1 MAHWHVSDLLGEE
14 KAERKVPD
22 LVLLKRMSTYVLP
35 FRTQLV
41 ASIIFLLI
49 TAATNLAGP
58 YILKVA
64 IDKYITA
71 SDLTGLTNI
80 VLAYVAI
87 NLVNLVSSQ
96 RQLFLMSG
104 VGQRIIY
111 KLREEAFSHLQRLS
125 LKFYSENVSGS
136 VVSRV
141 TNDVDSLQELL
152 TSGILTVISD
162 IITIIGIFIVMVW
175 MSLQLTAVSM
185 LIVPMLLGLIY
196 IFQRKAKSA
205 YLATKQR
212 MAGVTAKLA
221 ESIMGMRVIQS
232 FTRESDQQQAFGQVN
247 IENLQANLLAA
258 RLFAI
263 FPASVEMI
271 SAVGTCVVLWYG
283 GLQAAFGALTIG
295 TIVAFMSY
303 LTMFFRPLLTLSI
316 FYTNFQS
323 AMAGAERI
331 FELVDAPVEI
341 AEKSDAIELHTL
353 KGEISFENISFGYDP
368 RLLVLSHIDLKIA
381 PNETLAIVGPTGAG
395 KTTVIN
401 LVCRF
406 YDPTSGS
413 IKVDGYDLRDIKLQS
428 LHRQIGLVLQEP
440 FLFSESVK
448 ENIRY
453 ASSEASDEKVVEAA
467 KAVGAHDFILRL
479 PEGYETI
486 VREGATNL
494 SIGQRQLISFARALL
509 ADPRILIMD
518 EATSSVDPYT
528 ELLIRQALE
537 KLLKSR
543 TALIIAHRLSTV
555 RNADRIIVLDEGR
568 IVEEGTHDQLI
579 SKKGLYARLYE
590 MQFREP
596 EGLVAQEA
604 KAPKAARDLHTD

>member
-1 MAHWHVSDLLGEE
+1 MAHWHVSDLLGQE

-35 FRTQLV
+35 FKTQLI
-41 ASIIFLLI
+41 ASIIFLFI

-96 RQLFLMSG
+96 RQLYLMSG
-104 VGQRIIY
+104 IGQRIIY

-125 LKFYSENVSGS
+125 LKFYSENVTGS
-136 VVSRV
+136 VVSRI

-162 IITIIGIFIVMVW
+162 IVTIIGIFIVMVW

-353 KGEISFENISFGYDP
+353 KGEISFENVSFGYDP

-604 KAPKAARDLHTD
+604 KAPKAARDLHTG

>member
-1 MAHWHVSDLLGEE
+1 MAHWHVSDLLGQE

-35 FRTQLV
+35 FKTQLI
-41 ASIIFLLI
+41 ASIIFLFI

-96 RQLFLMSG
+96 RQLYLMSG
-104 VGQRIIY
+104 IGQRIIY

-125 LKFYSENVSGS
+125 LKFYSENVTGS
-136 VVSRV
+136 VVSRI

-162 IITIIGIFIVMVW
+162 IVTIIGIFIVMVW

-353 KGEISFENISFGYDP
+353 KGEISFENVSFGYDP

>member
-41 ASIIFLLI
+41 GSIIFLLI

-185 LIVPMLLGLIY
+185 SIVPMLLGLIY
-196 IFQRKAKSA
+196 IFQKKAKSA

-247 IENLQANLLAA
+247 IENLQANLMAA
-258 RLFAI
+258 KLFAI

-271 SAVGTCVVLWYG
+271 SAVGTCMVLWYG
-283 GLQAAFGALTIG
+283 GLQAAFGTITIG

-331 FELVDAPVEI
+331 FELIDAPVDI
-341 AEKSDAIELHTL
+341 AEKSDAIELQTL
-353 KGEISFENISFGYDP
+353 KGEIGFENVSFGYDP
-368 RLLVLSHIDLKIA
+368 RLLVLNNIDLKIA
-381 PNETLAIVGPTGAG
+381 PNETLAIVGATGAG

-537 KLLKSR
+537 KLLRSR

-568 IVEEGTHDQLI
+568 IVEQGTHDQLI

-604 KAPKAARDLHTD
+604 SAPKAARDLHSG

>member
-1 MAHWHVSDLLGEE
+1 MAHWHVSDLLGDE

-22 LVLLKRMSTYVLP
+22 LVLLKRLSTYVLP
-35 FRTQLV
+35 FRTQLI
-41 ASIIFLLI
+41 ASIIFLFI

-71 SDLTGLTNI
+71 SDFTGLTNI
-80 VLAYVAI
+80 VFAYVAI
-87 NLVNLVSSQ
+87 NLVNLLSSQ
-96 RQLFLMSG
+96 RQLYLMSG
-104 VGQRIIY
+104 VGQRVIY

-125 LKFYSENVSGS
+125 LKFYSENVTGS
-136 VVSRV
+136 VVSRI

-162 IITIIGIFIVMVW
+162 VVTIIGIFIVMVW

-263 FPASVEMI
+263 FPAGVEMI

-283 GLQAAFGALTIG
+283 GLQAALGTLTIG

-341 AEKSDAIELHTL
+341 AEKSDAIELQTL
-353 KGEISFENISFGYDP
+353 KGEITFENVSFGYDP
-368 RLLVLSHIDLKIA
+368 RLLVLSHIDLEIA

-395 KTTVIN
+395 KTTIIN

-406 YDPTSGS
+406 YDPMSGS
-413 IKVDGYDLRDIKLQS
+413 IKVDEHDLRNVKLQS

-555 RNADRIIVLDEGR
+555 RNADRIVVLDEGR

-579 SKKGLYARLYE
+579 SKNGLYARLYE
-590 MQFREP
+590 MQFRER

-604 KAPKAARDLHTD
+604 KAPKAARDPHTG

>member
-1 MAHWHVSDLLGEE
+1 MAHWHISDLLGEE
-14 KAERKVPD
+14 KAQRKVPD
-22 LVLLKRMSTYVLP
+22 LVLLKRLSTYVLP
-35 FRTQLV
+35 FRTQLI
-41 ASIIFLLI
+41 ASIIFLFI

-71 SDLTGLTNI
+71 SDIAGLTNI
-80 VLAYVAI
+80 VFAYVAI

-96 RQLFLMSG
+96 RQLYLMSG
-104 VGQRIIY
+104 IGQRIIY

-125 LKFYSENVSGS
+125 LKFYSENVTGS
-136 VVSRV
+136 VVSRI

-162 IITIIGIFIVMVW
+162 IVTIIGIFIVMVW

-263 FPASVEMI
+263 FPAGVEMI

-283 GLQAAFGALTIG
+283 GLQAALGTLTIG

-341 AEKSDAIELHTL
+341 VEKSHAIELQIL
-353 KGEISFENISFGYDP
+353 KGEISFENVSFGYDP

-395 KTTVIN
+395 KTTIIN

-413 IKVDGYDLRDIKLQS
+413 IKVDGYDLQDVKLQS

-453 ASSEASDEKVVEAA
+453 ASSEASDEEVIEAA

-579 SKKGLYARLYE
+579 LKNGLYARLYE

-596 EGLVAQEA
+596 EGPVAQEA
-604 KAPKAARDLHTD
+604 KAPKAARDLHTG

>member
-1 MAHWHVSDLLGEE
+1 MAHLHVSDLLGGE

-22 LVLLKRMSTYVLP
+22 TVILKRLSIYALP
-35 FRTQLV
+35 YRRPLT

-58 YILKVA
+58 YILKMA
-64 IDKYITA
+64 IDRYITA
-71 SDLTGLTNI
+71 KDLAGLSNI

-87 NLVNLVSSQ
+87 NLVNFFSSH
-96 RQLFLMSG
+96 RQLYLMSAI
-104 VGQRIIY
+104 GQRMIY
-111 KLREEAFSHLQRLS
+111 KFREEMFSHLQRLS
-125 LKFYSENVSGS
+125 LKFYSENVTGS

-162 IITIIGIFIVMVW
+162 VVTIVGILIIMAW

-185 LIVPMLLGLIY
+185 VIVPVLLALIY
-196 IFQRKAKSA
+196 IFQTKAKSA
-205 YLATKQR
+205 HLATKQK

-247 IENLQANLLAA
+247 IENLQANLTAA
-258 RLFAI
+258 RLFAV
-263 FPASVEMI
+263 FPASVELI

-283 GLQAAFGALTIG
+283 GLQAGLGAITIG

-303 LTMFFRPLLTLSI
+303 LTMFFRPLLQLSV
-316 FYTNFQS
+316 FYTHFQS
-323 AMAGAERI
+323 AMAGAERM
-331 FELVDAPVEI
+331 FELIDAPMDIVERR
-341 AEKSDAIELHTL
+341 DAVELQTL
-353 KGEISFENISFGYDP
+353 RGEIGFEDVSFGYDP
-368 RLLVLSHIDLKIA
+368 RFPVLNNISLTVA
-381 PNETLAIVGPTGAG
+381 SNETLAIVGPTGAG
-395 KTTVIN
+395 KTTLMN

-406 YDPTSGS
+406 YDPTAGS
-413 IKVDGYDLRDIKLQS
+413 IKVDGYDLRDVKLQS

-440 FLFSESVK
+440 FLFAGSVR

-453 ASSEASDEKVVEAA
+453 SRPEASDSTVIQAA
-467 KAVGAHDFILRL
+467 KAVGAHDFIERL
-479 PEGYETI
+479 PEGYDTTI
-486 VREGATNL
+486 REGATNL

-528 ELLIRQALE
+528 ELLIRRALE
-537 KLLKSR
+537 KLLKNR

-568 IVEEGTHDQLI
+568 TVEEGTHDQLI
-579 SKKGLYARLYE
+579 AKKGLYARLYQ
-590 MQFREP
+590 MQFKEP
-596 EGLVAQEA
+596 EETIAEGAQQSGS
-604 KAPKAARDLHTD
+604 KD

>member
-1 MAHWHVSDLLGEE
+1 MAHWHVTDLLGEE
-14 KAERKVPD
+14 KAERKVSD
-22 LVLLKRMSTYVLP
+22 TVLIRRLSTYALP
-35 FRTQLV
+35 FRTQLIT
-41 ASIIFLLI
+41 SIAFLLI

-64 IDKYITA
+64 IDRYIT
-71 SDLTGLTNI
+71 SEDLAGLANI

-87 NLVNLVSSQ
+87 NIVNFFSSH
-96 RQLFLMSG
+96 RQLHLMSAI
-104 VGQRIIY
+104 GQRMIY
-111 KLREEAFSHLQRLS
+111 RLREEMFSRLQRLS
-125 LKFYSENVSGS
+125 LKFYSENVTGS
-136 VVSRV
+136 IVSRV

-152 TSGILTVISD
+152 TSGILTVIGD
-162 IITIIGIFIVMVW
+162 VITIIGIFIIMVW

-185 LIVPMLLGLIY
+185 IIVPMLLALIY

-205 YLATKQR
+205 YLATKQK

-232 FTRESDQQQAFGQVN
+232 FTRESDQQHAFGQVN
-247 IENLQANLLAA
+247 IENLQANLTAA
-258 RLFAI
+258 RLFAV
-263 FPASVEMI
+263 FPASVELI

-283 GLQAAFGALTIG
+283 GLQVPLGTITIG

-303 LTMFFRPLLTLSI
+303 LTMFFRPLLQLSV

-323 AMAGAERI
+323 AMAGAERM
-331 FELVDAPVEI
+331 FELIDAPMDI
-341 AEKSDAIELHTL
+341 AEKSDAIELGTL
-353 KGEISFENISFGYDP
+353 RGEMSFEDVSFGYDP
-368 RLLVLSHIDLKIA
+368 RFPVLNNISLRITS
-381 PNETLAIVGPTGAG
+381 NETLAIVGPTGAG
-395 KTTVIN
+395 KTTLIN

-413 IKVDGYDLRDIKLQS
+413 IRVDGYDLRDVNLQS

-440 FLFSESVK
+440 FLFAGSVR

-453 ASSEASDEKVVEAA
+453 SRPEASDSTVIQAA
-467 KAVGAHDFILRL
+467 KAVGAHDFIERL
-479 PEGYETI
+479 PEGYDTI
-486 VREGATNL
+486 IREGATNL

-528 ELLIRQALE
+528 ELLIRRALE
-537 KLLKSR
+537 KLLKNR
-543 TALIIAHRLSTV
+543 TSLIIAHRLSTV
-555 RNADRIIVLDEGR
+555 RNADRIIVLNEGR

-579 SKKGLYARLYE
+579 AKKGLYARLYQ

-596 EGLVAQEA
+596 EEAIAQG
-604 KAPKAARDLHTD
+604 ARGANSKD

>member
-1 MAHWHVSDLLGEE
+1 MAHWHISDLLGEE
-14 KAERKVPD
+14 KAQRKVPD
-22 LVLLKRMSTYVLP
+22 LVLLKRLSTYVLP
-35 FRTQLV
+35 FRTQLI
-41 ASIIFLLI
+41 ASIIFLFI

-71 SDLTGLTNI
+71 SDIAGLTNI
-80 VLAYVAI
+80 VFAYVAI

-96 RQLFLMSG
+96 RQLYLMSG
-104 VGQRIIY
+104 IGQRIIY

-125 LKFYSENVSGS
+125 LKFYSENVTGS
-136 VVSRV
+136 VVSRI

-162 IITIIGIFIVMVW
+162 IVTIIGIFIVMVW

-263 FPASVEMI
+263 FPAGVEMI

-283 GLQAAFGALTIG
+283 GLQAALGTLTIG

-341 AEKSDAIELHTL
+341 VEKSDAIELQIL
-353 KGEISFENISFGYDP
+353 KGEISFENVSFGYDP

-395 KTTVIN
+395 KTTIIN

-413 IKVDGYDLRDIKLQS
+413 IKVDGYDLQDVKLQS

-453 ASSEASDEKVVEAA
+453 ASSEASDEEVIEAA

-579 SKKGLYARLYE
+579 LKNGLYARLYE

-596 EGLVAQEA
+596 EGPVAQEA
-604 KAPKAARDLHTD
+604 KAPKAARDLHTG

>member
-1 MAHWHVSDLLGEE
+1 MAHWHISDLLGEE

-22 LVLLKRMSTYVLP
+22 LVLLKRLSTYVLP
-35 FRTQLV
+35 FRTQLI
-41 ASIIFLLI
+41 ASIIFLFI

-71 SDLTGLTNI
+71 SDIAGLTNI
-80 VLAYVAI
+80 VFAYVAI

-96 RQLFLMSG
+96 RQLYLMSG
-104 VGQRIIY
+104 IGQRIIY

-125 LKFYSENVSGS
+125 LKFYSENVTGS
-136 VVSRV
+136 VVSRI

-162 IITIIGIFIVMVW
+162 IVTIIGIFIVMVW

-263 FPASVEMI
+263 FPAGVEMI

-283 GLQAAFGALTIG
+283 GLQAALGTLTIG

-341 AEKSDAIELHTL
+341 VEKSHAIELQIL
-353 KGEISFENISFGYDP
+353 KGEISFENVSFGYDP

-395 KTTVIN
+395 KTTIIN

-413 IKVDGYDLRDIKLQS
+413 IKVDGYDLQDVKLQS

-453 ASSEASDEKVVEAA
+453 ASSEASDEEVIEAA

-579 SKKGLYARLYE
+579 LKNGLYARLYE

-596 EGLVAQEA
+596 EGPVAQEA
-604 KAPKAARDLHTD
+604 KAPKAARDLHTG

>member
-1 MAHWHVSDLLGEE
+1 MAHWHITDFLGEE

-22 LVLLKRMSTYVLP
+22 TVLLRRLSAYALP
-35 FRTQLV
+35 FKTPLI
-41 ASIIFLLI
+41 ASIVFLLI

-64 IDKYITA
+64 IDRYITT
-71 SDLTGLTNI
+71 SDLAGLANI

-87 NLVNLVSSQ
+87 NLVNFFSSH
-96 RQLFLMSG
+96 RQLYLMSAI
-104 VGQRIIY
+104 GQRIIY
-111 KLREEAFSHLQRLS
+111 KLREEMFYRLQRLS
-125 LKFYSENVSGS
+125 LKFYSENVTGS
-136 VVSRV
+136 IVSRV

-162 IITIIGIFIVMVW
+162 VVTIIGIFIIMAW

-185 LIVPMLLGLIY
+185 IIVPMLLALIY
-196 IFQRKAKSA
+196 GFQRKAKSA
-205 YLATKQR
+205 YLATKQK

-232 FTRESDQQQAFGQVN
+232 FTRESDQQHAFGQVN
-247 IENLQANLLAA
+247 IENLQANLTAA
-258 RLFAI
+258 RLFAV
-263 FPASVEMI
+263 FPASVELI

-283 GLQAAFGALTIG
+283 GLQAALGTITIG

-303 LTMFFRPLLTLSI
+303 LTMFFRPLLQLSV

-323 AMAGAERI
+323 AMAGAERM
-331 FELVDAPVEI
+331 FELIDAPMDI
-341 AEKSDAIELHTL
+341 AEKSDAIELGTL
-353 KGEISFENISFGYDP
+353 RGEIGFEDVSFGYDLRFP
-368 RLLVLSHIDLKIA
+368 VLNNISLRIA
-381 PNETLAIVGPTGAG
+381 SNENLAIVGPTGAG
-395 KTTVIN
+395 KTTLIN

-413 IKVDGYDLRDIKLQS
+413 IRVDGYDLRNVKLQS

-440 FLFSESVK
+440 FLFAGSVK

-453 ASSEASDEKVVEAA
+453 SRPEASDNTVIQAA
-467 KAVGAHDFILRL
+467 KAVGAHDFIERL
-479 PEGYETI
+479 PEGYDTI
-486 VREGATNL
+486 IREGATNL

-528 ELLIRQALE
+528 ELLIRRALE
-537 KLLKSR
+537 KLLKNR
-543 TALIIAHRLSTV
+543 TSLIIAHRLSTV
-555 RNADRIIVLDEGR
+555 RNADRIIVLNEGR

-579 SKKGLYARLYE
+579 EKKGLYARLYQ

-596 EGLVAQEA
+596 EEAIAQG
-604 KAPKAARDLHTD
+604 ARGANSKD

>member
-1 MAHWHVSDLLGEE
+1 MAHWHVTDLLGGE

-22 LVLLKRMSTYVLP
+22 TVLLRRLGAYALP
-35 FRTQLV
+35 FKRQLI

-49 TAATNLAGP
+49 TAATSLAGP

-64 IDKYITA
+64 IDRYITTK
-71 SDLTGLTNI
+71 DLAGLTNI

-87 NLVNLVSSQ
+87 NLVNFFSSH
-96 RQLFLMSG
+96 RQLFLMSAI
-104 VGQRIIY
+104 GQKVIY
-111 KLREEAFSHLQRLS
+111 KFREEMFSHLQRLS
-125 LKFYSENVSGS
+125 LKFYSENVTGS
-136 VVSRV
+136 IVSRV

-162 IITIIGIFIVMVW
+162 VITIIGILIIMAW

-185 LIVPMLLGLIY
+185 IIVPMLLALIY
-196 IFQRKAKSA
+196 IFQRRAKSA
-205 YLATKQR
+205 YLATKQK

-247 IENLQANLLAA
+247 IENLQANLTAA

-263 FPASVEMI
+263 FPASVELI

-283 GLQAAFGALTIG
+283 GLQAALGTITIG

-303 LTMFFRPLLTLSI
+303 LTMFFRPLLQLSV

-323 AMAGAERI
+323 AMAGAERM
-331 FELVDAPVEI
+331 FELIDAPMDIVE
-341 AEKSDAIELHTL
+341 KRDAIELPTL
-353 KGEISFENISFGYDP
+353 RGEISFEDVSFGYDP
-368 RLLVLSHIDLKIA
+368 RFPVLSNIRLRIA
-381 PNETLAIVGPTGAG
+381 SNETLAIVGPTGAG
-395 KTTVIN
+395 KTTLIN

-406 YDPTSGS
+406 YDPTSGL
-413 IKVDGYDLRDIKLQS
+413 IRVDEHDLRDVKLQS

-440 FLFSESVK
+440 FLFAGSVE

-453 ASSEASDEKVVEAA
+453 SRPEASDNTVIQAA
-467 KAVGAHDFILRL
+467 KAVGAHDFIERL
-479 PEGYETI
+479 PEGYDTI
-486 VREGATNL
+486 IREGATNL

-528 ELLIRQALE
+528 ELLIRRALE
-537 KLLKSR
+537 KLLKNR
-543 TALIIAHRLSTV
+543 TSLIIAHRLSTV
-555 RNADRIIVLDEGR
+555 RNADRIIVLNEGR

-579 SKKGLYARLYE
+579 EKRGLYARLYQ
-590 MQFREP
+590 MQFKEP
-596 EGLVAQEA
+596 EEAIAQGA
-604 KAPKAARDLHTD
+604 HGSGSKD

>member
-1 MAHWHVSDLLGEE
+1 MAHWHVSDLLGDE
-14 KAERKVPD
+14 KAERKVSD
-22 LVLLKRMSTYVLP
+22 LVLLKRLGTYVLP
-35 FRTQLV
+35 FRTQLI
-41 ASIIFLLI
+41 ASIVFLFI

-71 SDLTGLTNI
+71 SDFTGLTDI
-80 VLAYVAI
+80 VFAYVAI
-87 NLVNLVSSQ
+87 NFVNFVSSQ
-96 RQLFLMSG
+96 RQLYLMSG
-104 VGQRIIY
+104 VGQRVIY

-125 LKFYSENVSGS
+125 LKFYSENVTGS
-136 VVSRV
+136 VVSRI

-162 IITIIGIFIVMVW
+162 IVTIIGIFIVMVW

-263 FPASVEMI
+263 FPAGVEMI

-283 GLQAAFGALTIG
+283 GLQAALGTLTIG

-341 AEKSDAIELHTL
+341 AEKSDAIELQTL
-353 KGEISFENISFGYDP
+353 KGEISFENVSFGYDP
-368 RLLVLSHIDLKIA
+368 RVLVLSHIDLKIA

-395 KTTVIN
+395 KTTIIN

-413 IKVDGYDLRDIKLQS
+413 IRVDGYDLRDVKLQS

-467 KAVGAHDFILRL
+467 EAVGAHDFILRL

-579 SKKGLYARLYE
+579 SKNGLYARLYE

-596 EGLVAQEA
+596 EVLVAQEA
-604 KAPKAARDLHTD
+604 KAPKAARDPHTG

>member
-1 MAHWHVSDLLGEE
+1 MAHWHVSDLLGGE

-22 LVLLKRMSTYVLP
+22 SVILKRLSTYTLP
-35 FRTQLV
+35 HRTQLI
-41 ASIIFLLI
+41 ASIVFLLI

-58 YILKVA
+58 YILKMA
-64 IDKYITA
+64 IDRYITA
-71 SDLTGLTNI
+71 KDLAGLSNI

-87 NLVNLVSSQ
+87 NLVNFFSSH
-96 RQLFLMSG
+96 RQLYLMSAI
-104 VGQRIIY
+104 GQKIIY
-111 KLREEAFSHLQRLS
+111 KFREEMFSHLQRLS
-125 LKFYSENVSGS
+125 LKFYSENVTGS
-136 VVSRV
+136 IVSRV

-162 IITIIGIFIVMVW
+162 IITIIGILIIMVW

-185 LIVPMLLGLIY
+185 LIVPMILALIY
-196 IFQRKAKSA
+196 VFQRRAKSA
-205 YLATKQR
+205 YLATKQK

-247 IENLQANLLAA
+247 IENLQANLTAA

-263 FPASVEMI
+263 FPASVELI
-271 SAVGTCVVLWYG
+271 SAVGTCAVLWYG
-283 GLQAAFGALTIG
+283 GLQAALGTITIG

-303 LTMFFRPLLTLSI
+303 LTMFFRPLLQLSV

-323 AMAGAERI
+323 AMAGAERM
-331 FELVDAPVEI
+331 FELIDAPMNIVERH
-341 AEKSDAIELHTL
+341 DAIELQTL
-353 KGEISFENISFGYDP
+353 RGEISFEDVSFGYDP
-368 RLLVLSHIDLKIA
+368 RFPVLNNISLRIA
-381 PNETLAIVGPTGAG
+381 SNETLAIVGPTGAG
-395 KTTVIN
+395 KTTLAN

-413 IKVDGYDLRDIKLQS
+413 IRVDGHDLRDVKLQS

-440 FLFSESVK
+440 FLFAGSVK

-453 ASSEASDEKVVEAA
+453 SRPEASDNAVIQAA
-467 KAVGAHDFILRL
+467 KAVGAHDFIERL
-479 PEGYETI
+479 PEGYDTI
-486 VREGATNL
+486 IREGATNL
-494 SIGQRQLISFARALL
+494 SVGQRQLISFARALL

-528 ELLIRQALE
+528 ELLIRRALG
-537 KLLKSR
+537 KLLKNR
-543 TALIIAHRLSTV
+543 TSLIIAHRLSTV

-568 IVEEGTHDQLI
+568 IIEEGTHDQLVA
-579 SKKGLYARLYE
+579 KKGLYARLYQ
-590 MQFREP
+590 MQFKEP
-596 EGLVAQEA
+596 EEAIAQG
-604 KAPKAARDLHTD
+604 ARQSGSKD

>member
-1 MAHWHVSDLLGEE
+1 MAHWHVADLLGEE
-14 KAERKVPD
+14 TAERKIPD
-22 LVLLKRMSTYVLP
+22 LVLLRRLSTYLLP
-35 FRTQLV
+35 FRTQLI
-41 ASIIFLLI
+41 ASIIFLFI

-58 YILKVA
+58 YILKMA
-64 IDKYITA
+64 IDRYITA
-71 SDLTGLTNI
+71 KDLAGLTNI

-87 NLVNLVSSQ
+87 NLVNFVSSH
-96 RQLFLMSG
+96 RQLYLMSG
-104 VGQRIIY
+104 MGQRIIY
-111 KLREEAFSHLQRLS
+111 KLREEMFSRLQRLS
-125 LKFYSENVSGS
+125 LKFYSENVTGS
-136 VVSRV
+136 IVSRV

-162 IITIIGIFIVMVW
+162 VITIIGIFVIMVW
-175 MSLQLTAVSM
+175 MSLQLTVVSM
-185 LIVPMLLGLIY
+185 VIVPMLLTLIY
-196 IFQRKAKSA
+196 AFQRKGKSA
-205 YLATKQR
+205 YLATKQK

-247 IENLQANLLAA
+247 IENLQANLVAA
-258 RLFAI
+258 KLFAI
-263 FPASVEMI
+263 FPAGVEMI

-283 GLQAAFGALTIG
+283 SLQAALGTITIG

-323 AMAGAERI
+323 AIAGAERM
-331 FELVDAPVEI
+331 FELIDAPIDI
-341 AEKSDAIELHTL
+341 AEKSDAIELQTL
-353 KGEISFENISFGYDP
+353 RGEISFEDVSFGYDP
-368 RLLVLSHIDLKIA
+368 RFPVLNNINLRIA

-395 KTTVIN
+395 KTTLIN

-406 YDPTSGS
+406 YDPTAGS
-413 IKVDGYDLRDIKLQS
+413 IRVDGYDLRDVKLQS

-440 FLFSESVK
+440 FLFAGSVK

-453 ASSEASDEKVVEAA
+453 SRPEASDNAVIEAA
-467 KAVGAHDFILRL
+467 KAVGAHDFIERL
-479 PEGYETI
+479 PEGYDTTI
-486 VREGATNL
+486 REGATNL

-528 ELLIRQALE
+528 ELLIRQALK
-537 KLLKSR
+537 KLLRKR

-579 SKKGLYARLYE
+579 AKNGLYARLYE

-596 EGLVAQEA
+596 EEMATQRAQA
-604 KAPKAARDLHTD
+604 SSSKN

>member
-1 MAHWHVSDLLGEE
+1 MAHWHITDFLGEE

-22 LVLLKRMSTYVLP
+22 TVLLRRLSAYALP
-35 FRTQLV
+35 FKTPLI
-41 ASIIFLLI
+41 ASIVFLLI

-64 IDKYITA
+64 IDRYITT
-71 SDLTGLTNI
+71 SDLAGLANI

-87 NLVNLVSSQ
+87 NLVNFFSSH
-96 RQLFLMSG
+96 RQLYLMSAI
-104 VGQRIIY
+104 GQRIIY
-111 KLREEAFSHLQRLS
+111 KLREEMFYRLQRLS
-125 LKFYSENVSGS
+125 LKFYSENVTGS
-136 VVSRV
+136 IVSRV

-162 IITIIGIFIVMVW
+162 VVTIIGIFIIMAW

-185 LIVPMLLGLIY
+185 IIVPMLLALIY
-196 IFQRKAKSA
+196 GFQRKAKSA
-205 YLATKQR
+205 YLATKQK

-232 FTRESDQQQAFGQVN
+232 FTRESDQQHAFGQVN
-247 IENLQANLLAA
+247 IENLQANLTAA
-258 RLFAI
+258 RLFAV
-263 FPASVEMI
+263 FPASVELI

-283 GLQAAFGALTIG
+283 GLQAALGTITIG

-303 LTMFFRPLLTLSI
+303 LTMFFRPLLQLSV

-323 AMAGAERI
+323 AMAGAERM
-331 FELVDAPVEI
+331 FELIDAPMDI
-341 AEKSDAIELHTL
+341 AEKSDAIELGTL
-353 KGEISFENISFGYDP
+353 RGEISFEDVSFGYDP
-368 RLLVLSHIDLKIA
+368 RFPVLNNISLRIA
-381 PNETLAIVGPTGAG
+381 SNETLAIVGPTGAG
-395 KTTVIN
+395 KTTLIN

-413 IKVDGYDLRDIKLQS
+413 IRVDGYDLRDVKLQS

-440 FLFSESVK
+440 FLFAGSVK

-453 ASSEASDEKVVEAA
+453 SRPEASDNTVIQAA
-467 KAVGAHDFILRL
+467 KAVGAHDFIERL
-479 PEGYETI
+479 PEGYDTI
-486 VREGATNL
+486 IREGATNL

-528 ELLIRQALE
+528 ELLIRRALE
-537 KLLKSR
+537 KLLKNR
-543 TALIIAHRLSTV
+543 TSLIIAHRLSTV
-555 RNADRIIVLDEGR
+555 RNADRIIVLNEGR

-579 SKKGLYARLYE
+579 EKKGLYARLYQ

-596 EGLVAQEA
+596 EEAIAQG
-604 KAPKAARDLHTD
+604 ARGANSKD

>member
-41 ASIIFLLI
+41 GSIIFLLI

-185 LIVPMLLGLIY
+185 SIVPMLLGLIY
-196 IFQRKAKSA
+196 IFQKKAKSA

-247 IENLQANLLAA
+247 IENLQANLMAA
-258 RLFAI
+258 KLFAI

-271 SAVGTCVVLWYG
+271 SAVGTCMVLWYG
-283 GLQAAFGALTIG
+283 GLQAAFGTITIG

-331 FELVDAPVEI
+331 FELIDAPVDI
-341 AEKSDAIELHTL
+341 AEKSDAIELQTL
-353 KGEISFENISFGYDP
+353 KGEIGFENVSFGYDP
-368 RLLVLSHIDLKIA
+368 RLLVLNNIDLKIA
-381 PNETLAIVGPTGAG
+381 PNETLAIVGATGAG

-413 IKVDGYDLRDIKLQS
+413 IKVDGHDLRDVKLQS

-440 FLFSESVK
+440 FLFSESVR

-453 ASSEASDEKVVEAA
+453 AHPEASDEKVVEAA

-568 IVEEGTHDQLI
+568 IVEQGTHDQLI

-604 KAPKAARDLHTD
+604 KAPKAARDLHSG

>member
-1 MAHWHVSDLLGEE
+1 MAHWHVSDLLGQE

-22 LVLLKRMSTYVLP
+22 LVLLKRLSKYILP
-35 FRTQLV
+35 FKTQLI
-41 ASIIFLLI
+41 ASIIFLFI

-96 RQLFLMSG
+96 RQLYLMSG
-104 VGQRIIY
+104 IGQRIIY

-125 LKFYSENVSGS
+125 LKFYSENVTGS
-136 VVSRV
+136 VVSRI

-162 IITIIGIFIVMVW
+162 IVTIIGIFIVMVW

-353 KGEISFENISFGYDP
+353 KGEISFENVSFGYDP

>member
-1 MAHWHVSDLLGEE
+1 MAHWHVSDLLGQE

-22 LVLLKRMSTYVLP
+22 LVLLKRLSKYILP
-35 FRTQLV
+35 FKTQLI
-41 ASIIFLLI
+41 ASIIFLFI

-96 RQLFLMSG
+96 RQLYLMSG
-104 VGQRIIY
+104 IGQRIIY

-125 LKFYSENVSGS
+125 LKFYSENVTGS
-136 VVSRV
+136 VVSRI

-162 IITIIGIFIVMVW
+162 IVTIIGIFIVMVW

-568 IVEEGTHDQLI
+568 IVEQGTHDQLI

-604 KAPKAARDLHTD
+604 KAPKAARDLHTG